1 MNDYGSETLATAIIS
16 FVRQSHMKEDE
27 NDEIQEIYQEH
38 KDETV
43 DYDEYIN
50 SPEWQET
57 SRKAKVRA
65 GYHCQM
71 CHAEGNDS
79 TLNTHH
85 NNYERLGLEFDSDL
99 IVLCRKCHRKHHNK
113 ISFSKDGKMIYV

>member
-1 MNDYGSETLATAIIS
+1 MSEYSEGSLATVIIN
-16 FVRQSHMKEDE
+16 FIRQKHMKEIEKDE
-27 NDEIQEIYQEH
+27 LEIYNEMLNE
-38 KDETV
+38 KV
-43 DYDEYIN
+43 DYKEYIK

-57 SRKAKVRA
+57 SRKAKERA
-65 GYHCQM
+65 NYHCQL
-71 CHAEGNDS
+71 CHREGNDT

-113 ISFSKDGKMIYV
+113 ISFSKDGEMIYV